1 MSFLGMGPIE
11 IVVILVI
18 AFIFLGPERMVEAAR
33 MLGKLVAEARR
44 MAADLPDIVMDE
56 GDPNKPRPADG
67 GSMLRRLL
75 DDPPAAE
82 ATADNKTVSDQYPLP
97 VEEPVA
103 QAATTPDKPLT
114 SADAADD
121 EEEDGPVAFKSA
133 VLDQP
138 VTEDTEV
145 KKESPPE
152 ERP

>member
-1 MSFLGMGPIE
+1 MSFLGMGSIE

-56 GDPNKPRPADG
+56 GDPNKPKPGGG

-75 DDPPAAE
+75 DDPPAGE

-103 QAATTPDKPLT
+103 QAAATPDKPIT
-114 SADAADD
+114 FADAADD
-121 EEEDGPVAFKSA
+121 EEEDGPVAFKPA
-133 VLDQP
+133 GLDQP